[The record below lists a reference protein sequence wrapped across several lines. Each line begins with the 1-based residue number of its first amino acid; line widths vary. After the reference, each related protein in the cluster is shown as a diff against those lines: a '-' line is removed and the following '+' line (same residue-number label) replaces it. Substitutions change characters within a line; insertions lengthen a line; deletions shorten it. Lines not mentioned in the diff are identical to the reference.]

1 VLLLDAELEP
11 ADCVYCMIQGCL
23 GTSAS
28 FMRLACSFTSSL
40 QGEVTR
46 GRRLVGDHS
55 STEYSVYCNH
65 CEMSIIMGGILRTL
79 EQPIITTMHRT
90 QLEMRYSDSRP

>member
-1 VLLLDAELEP
+1 VLLLVAELEP

-40 QGEVTR
+40 QQR
-46 GRRLVGDHS
+46 KGREQTQSSVKVG
-55 STEYSVYCNH
+55 
-65 CEMSIIMGGILRTL
+65 
-79 EQPIITTMHRT
+79 
-90 QLEMRYSDSRP
+90 